1 MTPRGPGDP
10 KRIIDIAT
18 GETPDRDPTP
28 EEGVK
33 TPLRL
38 SGSLLPRLTK
48 PFLSRSAFK
57 LTRYPPLDSENKKGT
72 MFCIRSSSGRAA
84 MLKIFVQEAAALASI
99 TLFVGM
105 IAVWAQLITQ
115 F

>member
-1 MTPRGPGDP
+1 MGPLPG
-10 KRIIDIAT
+10 AL
-18 GETPDRDPTP
+18 PTP
-28 EEGVK
+28 AMINQGI
-33 TPLRL
+33 
-38 SGSLLPRLTK
+38 
-48 PFLSRSAFK
+48 PFGDSFQTA
-57 LTRYPPLDSENKKGT
+57 PPPSLDSENKKGT

>member
-1 MTPRGPGDP
+1 M
-10 KRIIDIAT
+10 
-18 GETPDRDPTP
+18 
-28 EEGVK
+28 
-33 TPLRL
+33 
-38 SGSLLPRLTK
+38 SGLVRPAKPANLARLTIRITFQTE
-48 PFLSRSAFK
+48 PAPS
-57 LTRYPPLDSENKKGT
+57 LDSENKKGT

-84 MLKIFVQEAAALASI
+84 MLKIFLQEAAALASI